1 MHVDVDVDLGS
12 AVISYGPAAGEE
24 RCLSAERAALFEA
37 APWPTFRWYFGRALL
52 RESGTW
58 WSSTMRDHVICES
71 RLLLTPRHP
80 AEADTIDTVRSLYE
94 RST

>member
-1 MHVDVDVDLGS
+1 MGRGDDMTAVGEAYRRVLEIDL
-12 AVISYGPAAGEE
+12 E
-24 RCLSAERAALFEA
+24 L
-37 APWPTFRWYFGRALL
+37 
-52 RESGTW
+52 TW
-58 WSSTMRDHVICES
+58 LSSTMRDHVICES

>member
-1 MHVDVDVDLGS
+1 MADVPLVFR
-12 AVISYGPAAGEE
+12 PA
-24 RCLSAERAALFEA
+24 
-37 APWPTFRWYFGRALL
+37 ALL